1 MQGSSIVVTG
11 LAGEDD
17 IELRW
22 CKGMR
27 ATGWSQL
34 QRVVAWLQEKGKR
47 EGRRVGWAGTERERL
62 GRTGPQH

>member
-1 MQGSSIVVTG
+1 MQGSSIGVTG

-47 EGRRVGWAGTERERL
+47 
-62 GRTGPQH
+62 